1 MFAGRS
7 PRDPSDPRA
16 LAQAVMPSRSVAIA
30 LFDEVEVLDFAGP
43 FEVFS
48 VSGRRS
54 GLDPFDVCTVS
65 ERGQAIQARNGL
77 TVTPT
82 HSFASM
88 PRADIVLIPGGYGT
102 RREMKNPA
110 MLEWTARVGGDAE
123 LLLSVCTGALVLG
136 AAGLLDGLRA
146 TTHHLAFDALRTA
159 APRTEVVEG
168 ARIVDNG
175 RVILSSGVSAGIDM
189 ALHVVSRLHG
199 GEVARE
205 TARYMEYEG
214 DWSLR

>member
-1 MFAGRS
+1 
-7 PRDPSDPRA
+7 
-16 LAQAVMPSRSVAIA
+16 MPPRSVAVT

-54 GLDPFDVCTVS
+54 GLDPFHVFTVS
-65 ERGQAIQARNGL
+65 ERGQPIQARNGL

-82 HSFASM
+82 YSFASM
-88 PRADIVLIPGGYGT
+88 PRADIVLMPGGYGT
-102 RREMKNPA
+102 RREMRNPV
-110 MLEWTARVGGDAE
+110 MLEWAARAGGEAE

-146 TTHHLAFDALRTA
+146 TTHHLAFGELRAA

-175 RVILSSGVSAGIDM
+175 RVVLSSGVSAGIDM
-189 ALHVVSRLHG
+189 SLHVVARLHG
-199 GEVARE
+199 EDVAHE
-205 TARYMEYEG
+205 TARYIEYEG
-214 DWSLR
+214 DWTTR

>member
-1 MFAGRS
+1 
-7 PRDPSDPRA
+7 
-16 LAQAVMPSRSVAIA
+16 MPSRSVAIA